1 MRLRLKMKILE
12 QYGSQRNFAQA
23 LRKSDDWLSRIV
35 IGIRKPSEDEKRLIL
50 DNLGPGLEDR
60 DLFTQLEK

>member
-35 IGIRKPSEDEKRLIL
+35 IGIRNPSEDEKKLIL